1 MLASKLL
8 GTHSPS
14 ELDRLN
20 FPRDCELFQFK
31 DSDFFMDRGGIGGG
45 GPVRGGLVV
54 GGPVRGGLVEG
65 GPIMGLLVEGGTMR
79 GCLVKGGPIVGFLVE
94 GGTMSGCLV
103 EGGVARVKDRL
114 VGAGD
119 RPVDE
124 RSGLKVELLLGTCR
138 SGRRGLELS
147 GEGGRL
153 GAIFLVSP
161 TSSAVQ

>member
-1 MLASKLL
+1 MLYPGAGHVLASKLL
-8 GTHSPS
+8 GTLSPS

-20 FPRDCELFQFK
+20 FPRDCVHVIC
-31 DSDFFMDRGGIGGG
+31 SVGACV
-45 GPVRGGLVV
+45 PVRGGFVV

-65 GPIMGLLVEGGTMR
+65 GPIMG
-79 GCLVKGGPIVGFLVE
+79 FLVE
-94 GGTMSGCLV
+94 GGTMKGCL
-103 EGGVARVKDRL
+103 ARVKDRL